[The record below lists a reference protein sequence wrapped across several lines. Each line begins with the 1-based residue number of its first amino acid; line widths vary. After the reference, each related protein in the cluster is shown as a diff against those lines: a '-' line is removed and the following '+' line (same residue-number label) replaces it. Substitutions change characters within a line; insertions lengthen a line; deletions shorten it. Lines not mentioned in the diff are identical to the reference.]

1 MNKTAGIRFLPLIY
15 WPAMLLLMAALILTH
30 LSVGVTD
37 IDLFTAVTGFWD
49 KSRPVDTLIL
59 QEIRLPRMLLA
70 VTVGITLGIS
80 GAALQG
86 LLRNPLAG
94 PGLVG
99 VTNCASL
106 GAVITLYFGL
116 SAGAW
121 FVLPLG
127 GMIGALLSVV
137 LIFFLAG
144 KQAGILNLILA
155 GVAINAVASS
165 FIALTLN
172 FADNP
177 YAMNEIVYWLLGSVS
192 NRTINDAMIAIPFM
206 LAGWLLLLGSR
217 HFLDALTLGEETAQT
232 MGFSINKYRNRV
244 IIGTALCVGAAVSVS
259 GSIGFIGLVVP
270 HLLRPLAQHEPGR
283 LLALS
288 GIGGG
293 LLLLVADITVQL
305 ISVDQELKLGVVT
318 AMIGGPFFLMLIYRM
333 RNEVY

>member
-1 MNKTAGIRFLPLIY
+1 MKLLAIHY
-15 WPAMLLLMAALILTH
+15 WPIMAALAVVLFFTH
-30 LSVGVTD
+30 LSMGVIS
-37 IDLFTAVTGFWD
+37 IDLFSAFAGLFSGQD
-49 KSRPVDTLIL
+49 SIDTLIL
-59 QEIRLPRMLLA
+59 QEIRLPRAILA
-70 VTVGITLGIS
+70 FTVGITLGIS

-99 VTNCASL
+99 VTNCAAL

-116 SAGAW
+116 AASAW

-127 GMIGALLSVV
+127 GMIGALLSVI

-172 FADNP
+172 FADSP

-192 NRTINDAMIAIPFM
+192 NRSINDVLISVPFM
-206 LAGWLLLLGSR
+206 LLGWILLLGHR
-217 HFLDALTLGEETAQT
+217 NFLDALTLGEETAQT
-232 MGFSINKYRNRV
+232 MGFNIKKQRRWL
-244 IIGTALCVGAAVSVS
+244 IIGVALSVGAAVSVS

-270 HLLRPLAQHEPGR
+270 HLLRPLVHHEPGK

-293 LLLLVADITVQL
+293 ILLLLADITVQL
-305 ISVDQELKLGVVT
+305 LSAGQELKLGVVT
-318 AMIGGPFFLMLIYRM
+318 AMVGGPFFLMLIYKM